1 MRILSCRAHL
11 FILNHDW
18 VQIACETVKT
28 RILHFDILTTSAGLS
43 EYGARLVTIHAHPR
57 TALHMTCILRNVKRT
72 HAFVV
77 LIETRKL
84 KETPLKEAE
93 TIPSIKGRLSDSNF
107 HEQDWVRNASP
118 LLPTVNTGRCGNL
131 RAKGH
136 PECQM
141 LRCRQHEGGG
151 CEN

>member
-93 TIPSIKGRLSDSNF
+93 TIPSIKGRPSDFN
-107 HEQDWVRNASP
+107 
-118 LLPTVNTGRCGNL
+118 LPQII
-131 RAKGH
+131 RAKN
-136 PECQM
+136 QV
-141 LRCRQHEGGG
+141 RCSQLSKREVASVWARNGVQYA
-151 CEN
+151 